1 MDWKTQKPLEE
12 LKLLYLMML
21 LYLPMMPDDVDL
33 HDYVFIPGSV
43 IVPGSVF
50 LRPSAPII
58 TSNSS
63 WLTGWFFGLTSILQ
77 PSSGQVHRYTE
88 SWGIYI
94 LSAFGTER

>member
-12 LKLLYLMML
+12 LKLLYLMILMCLTVLLYLTMLMYLMIL
-21 LYLPMMPDDVDL
+21 LYLPMMPDDLPDDADV
-33 HDYVFIPGSV
+33 HDYFFFIPGSV

-63 WLTGWFFGLTSILQ
+63 
-77 PSSGQVHRYTE
+77 
-88 SWGIYI
+88 
-94 LSAFGTER
+94 

>member
-12 LKLLYLMML
+12 LKLLYLMILMCLTVLLYLMIL
-21 LYLPMMPDDVDL
+21 LYLPMMPDDLPDDADV
-33 HDYVFIPGSV
+33 HDYFFFIPGSV

-63 WLTGWFFGLTSILQ
+63 
-77 PSSGQVHRYTE
+77 
-88 SWGIYI
+88 
-94 LSAFGTER
+94 